1 MAVSRPRTGVT
12 LRVLRDHRGAPICT
26 IQSTRKEV
34 TRAGRARPGPAQGA
48 GSETGR
54 QSGAGGTYQ
63 PFLPPCLCPQYGDFG
78 AEGADLWLAASGDQR
93 VSVWASDWPQNHC
106 ELVDWLSFPAPAL
119 TEVRIPI
126 ARWADAAHPLPTPHS
141 PQVPG
146 CLPPSLAAFCPWD
159 GALLACVGLGLHH
172 EVLFYSLRQK
182 QACAP
187 ARRTWCWGGA
197 GLRAMGT
204 PATASRSLPAGGGED
219 PVAFPRRVHEP
230 VPQGLPCGCRL
241 CW

>member
-1 MAVSRPRTGVT
+1 MAAGYGDGTLRVFSVSRMAMELKMHPHPAAVTAVVFSADGQTLLSGDKEGLVAVSRPRTGVT

-26 IQSTRKEV
+26 IQSTRKE
-34 TRAGRARPGPAQGA
+34 
-48 GSETGR
+48 
-54 QSGAGGTYQ
+54 
-63 PFLPPCLCPQYGDFG
+63 YGDFG

-119 TEVRIPI
+119 TEV
-126 ARWADAAHPLPTPHS
+126 
-141 PQVPG
+141 PG

-182 QACAP
+182 QVVERIPLPFLAVSMSLSPRACLVAV
-187 ARRTWCWGGA
+187 GFA
-197 GLRAMGT
+197 G
-204 PATASRSLPAGGGED
+204 E
-219 PVAFPRRVHEP
+219 
-230 VPQGLPCGCRL
+230 C
-241 CW
+241 